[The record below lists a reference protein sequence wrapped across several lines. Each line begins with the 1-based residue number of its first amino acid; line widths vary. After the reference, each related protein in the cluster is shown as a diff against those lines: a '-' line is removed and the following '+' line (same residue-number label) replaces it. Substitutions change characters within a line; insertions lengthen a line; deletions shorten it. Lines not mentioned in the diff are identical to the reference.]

1 MMSYRAL
8 AFRELHWL
16 LLKAPLFKKGKDMK
30 VERGKRMFLKII
42 IVVSI
47 VFAVGVLMYNLRW
60 TLWHYLYVRPWIADS
75 DRQTMRMRVSLL
87 CETDHEALL
96 EACREL
102 SRRAGRGDLK
112 PGRYD
117 VRSDRHSKVSQFP
130 QPILELAPGY
140 VYIDE
145 NDSNRVMV
153 AMHGGLDHFGVEA
166 YTEDYKKP
174 SFVGFKF
181 GDKELIPGLWYYDDG
196 YDHNPLLYDKRIE
209 ELIKEHK
216 GETFIKKLGTK
227 KLR

>member
-1 MMSYRAL
+1 M
-8 AFRELHWL
+8 
-16 LLKAPLFKKGKDMK
+16 KKD
-30 VERGKRMFLKII
+30 KRKI
-42 IVVSI
+42 
-47 VFAVGVLMYNLRW
+47 LRW
-60 TLWHYLYVRPWIADS
+60 IALVVATALLTTVAISYMYGDALSYLLIHGFVSSGVKRAQQMQVR
-75 DRQTMRMRVSLL
+75 LL
-87 CETDHEALL
+87 CNTDHQALL

-112 PGRYD
+112 PGRYN
-117 VRSDRHSKVSQFP
+117 VRSDRHPKVSQFP
-130 QPILELAPGY
+130 KAILDLEPSY

-145 NDSNRVMV
+145 NDSGRVMV
-153 AMHGGLDHFGVEA
+153 AMHGGLVHFGVEA